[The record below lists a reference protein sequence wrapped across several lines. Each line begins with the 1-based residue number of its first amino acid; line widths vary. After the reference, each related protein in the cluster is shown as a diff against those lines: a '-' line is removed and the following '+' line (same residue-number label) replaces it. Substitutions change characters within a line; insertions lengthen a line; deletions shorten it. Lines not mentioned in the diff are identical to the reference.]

1 MQKVLGCFQER
12 LAHSEEPM
20 EDLAGEEMNGLT
32 QLLAQSDEPVKTKKC
47 KKCGEVKSLNDFYR
61 ERNRRLKTE
70 CKPCSRKYS
79 RKWKRENKEKCILTD
94 HKYINSERGF
104 VNENIN
110 GIFIRAKENSKRKKR
125 KKWIPNCT
133 KQDIYDELRLYL
145 QDHGRI
151 CEYCKQP
158 WTYIRPMGSRGEGL
172 KKRRLQVDTNFS
184 IDRLDAIKTYEVGE
198 KSNLVFCCAGCN
210 NRKNQVRLSD
220 IDNIQ
225 RVRMKRGIK

>member
-1 MQKVLGCFQER
+1 VQKVLGCFQER
-12 LAHSEEPM
+12 LAYSKKPM
-20 EDLAGEEMNGLT
+20 EDLAGEREMNDLT
-32 QLLAQSDEPVKTKKC
+32 QLMTQSNEPAGGKKC
-47 KKCGEVKSLNDFYR
+47 TACGEVKSLNDFYR
-61 ERNRRLKTE
+61 ERNRHLKTE
-70 CKPCSRKYS
+70 CKLCSRKYS
-79 RKWKRENKEKCILTD
+79 RKWKRENKEKCLLTD

-104 VNENIN
+104 VNEIIN
-110 GIFIRAKENSKRKKR
+110 GIFSRVRRNSKR

-145 QDHGRI
+145 QDHGRV

-158 WTYIRPMGSRGEGL
+158 WTYIRSMGSRGEGR
-172 KKRRLQVDTNFS
+172 KKRRLQIDTNFS
-184 IDRLDAIKTYEVGE
+184 IDRLDAVKTYEVGE

-225 RVRMKRGIK
+225 RVRMERGIK